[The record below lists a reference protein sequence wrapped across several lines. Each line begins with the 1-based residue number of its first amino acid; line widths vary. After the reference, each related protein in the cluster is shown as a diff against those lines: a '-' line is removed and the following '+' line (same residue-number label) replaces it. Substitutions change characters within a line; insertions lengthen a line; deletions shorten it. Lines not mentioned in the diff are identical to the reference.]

1 MSVFAQ
7 VRRLAVVEAIPS
19 RGARRALAVLAFAGA
34 TALGAYVSVP
44 LPGSYVPVSLQTLV
58 VVLSGLLLGPWL
70 GAAAQV
76 TYLALGAA
84 GAPVFAGGIPGFVA
98 ILGPTGGYLL
108 AFPVA
113 AFAAGAVAGSARRGW
128 SADARLL
135 SAATFA
141 GMLVLLFGSLRL
153 GNFVG
158 SENAFRAGVQPFI
171 YGDALKTLV
180 AFLAARRVR
189 ARTLG
194 QL

>member
-7 VRRLAVVEAIPS
+7 VRRLSVIEAIPS
-19 RGARRALAVLAFAGA
+19 RGARRGLAVLAFAGA

-44 LPGSYVPVSLQTLV
+44 VPGSFVPVSLQTLM

-70 GAAAQV
+70 GAASQV

-84 GAPVFAGGIPGFVA
+84 GAPVFAGGIAGFVA
-98 ILGPTGGYLL
+98 LLGPTGGYLV
-108 AFPVA
+108 AFPLA
-113 AFAAGAVAGSARRGW
+113 AFAAGAVAGGARRGW
-128 SADARLL
+128 AADARLL
-135 SAATFA
+135 LAATFA
-141 GMLVLLFGSLRL
+141 GLLVLLFGSMRL

-158 SENAFRAGVQPFI
+158 SEQAFRAGVLPFL

-180 AFLAARRVR
+180 AFVAARRVR